1 MAVKIFKKNEFE
13 SERDFIESLEHD
25 IKNVVK
31 RTLSRCR
38 TLKKKKEPWL
48 TQYQILGEY
57 FYTRKQNFL
66 DEHTAGEFIT
76 DHLFDSTGPKSV
88 KTAAASLVSMLWP
101 QEVQRFRFEPPRGL
115 TDSKENKEY
124 YEGITRVQTDIM
136 DNPEAG
142 LATSLI
148 EFLQDDLVFG
158 TSGVEPF
165 PDDET
170 VVGYRPWG
178 VEQMSIDEG
187 RKGEVNTICLEL
199 SWDYQRQVS
208 EYGIENVAP
217 EVRKAFME
225 DGNVDEVGKII
236 VLIEPRIPMPGGPK
250 SGNRAM
256 AWSSVHVDEKHK
268 HLLKESG
275 FDEVPVKVSRF
286 WKVLKETYG
295 RSPAM
300 DALPDVLEVNTVWES
315 VTIAIEKNLE
325 PPLGVIDD
333 GSLGGGEVDTSAGG
347 ITVFNVSGRAGEK
360 NPVFP
365 LFTVGEIKQVVQLIE
380 TLDGTITDHFFLDR
394 LLDFNNETQ
403 MTLGEANIRNK
414 LRNSTLGSVFFRLI
428 KEVFTPIIKRTF
440 NIAFEKGKMGVI
452 KDSFEHKALV
462 AEGETNIL
470 VIPDEIAKRMI
481 SGEDVYKIKF
491 FTPAMRIM
499 QAEEAEGILRS
510 WEFAGQLAGYGV
522 MSALDNLDED
532 ESVRRMND
540 IQGAPS
546 EIKRAIKGGEDS
558 VEAVRLR
565 RAEAEAKRQQQEQAM
580 QAATMAQQIGNSN
593 LIPTQET
600 EGAAA

>member
-1 MAVKIFKKNEFE
+1 MAVTTVKKNDFNT
-13 SERDFIESLEHD
+13 ERDFIESISED
-25 IKNVVK
+25 IRKVVGY
-31 RTLSRCR
+31 TLSRCK
-38 TLKKKKEPWL
+38 TLKKKKQPWL

-57 FYTRKQNFL
+57 LYTRKQNFL
-66 DEHTAGEFIT
+66 DEHTPGEFIT

-88 KTAAASLVSMLWP
+88 KTAAASLLSMLWP

-115 TDSKENKEY
+115 TDSKENKNY
-124 YEGITRVQTDIM
+124 YEEVTRIITDIL

-142 LATSLI
+142 LATTLT
-148 EFLQDDLVFG
+148 EFMQDDLVFG
-158 TSGVEPF
+158 TAGVEPF
-165 PDDET
+165 PDEET
-170 VVGYRPWG
+170 VVGFRPWG

-199 SWDYQRQVS
+199 NWDYQRQVS
-208 EYGIENVAP
+208 EYGLENVSST
-217 EVRKAFME
+217 VREAFLN
-225 DGNVDEVGKII
+225 GNVDEISKII
-236 VLIEPRIPMPGGPK
+236 VLIEPRIPKPGDPK

-256 AWSSVHVDEKHK
+256 AWSSIHVDSKHK

-275 FDEVPVKVSRF
+275 FEEMPVKVSRF

-295 RSPAM
+295 RSPGM
-300 DALPDVLEVNTVWES
+300 DALPDVLEVNTIWES

-380 TLDGTITDHFFLDR
+380 TLDGSISDHFFLDR

-428 KEVFTPIIKRTF
+428 KEIFTPLIKRTF
-440 NIAFEKGKMGVI
+440 NITFDKDKLGVI
-452 KDSFEHKALV
+452 RGSAEHQFLLDS
-462 AEGETNIL
+462 GSTDIL
-470 VIPDEIAKRMI
+470 IIPDEIAKRMI
-481 SGEDVYKIKF
+481 AGEDVYKIKF
-491 FTPAMRIM
+491 FTPAMRLM
-499 QAEEAEGILRS
+499 QAEEAEGILRA
-510 WEFAGQLAGYGV
+510 WEFAGQLSAFGV
-522 MSALDNLDED
+522 PSALDNLDED
-532 ESVRRMND
+532 ESVRRMTD

-546 EIKRAIKGGEDS
+546 EIKRAIKGGENS
-558 VEAVRLR
+558 VEAIRLR
-565 RAEAEAKRQQQEQAM
+565 RAEAEQARQQAEQAA
-580 QAATMAQQIGNSN
+580 QAATMAQQLGNSG
-593 LIPTQET
+593 LIPTVDDREV
-600 EGAAA
+600 AA